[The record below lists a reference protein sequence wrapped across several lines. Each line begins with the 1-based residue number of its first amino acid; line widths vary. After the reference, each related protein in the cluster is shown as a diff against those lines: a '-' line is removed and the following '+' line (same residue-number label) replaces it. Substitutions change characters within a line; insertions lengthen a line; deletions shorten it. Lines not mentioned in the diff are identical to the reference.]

1 MSFMSKKK
9 YFLWGP
15 VIFWMGFIF
24 CLSSVPGNEIPDLHI
39 PNFHPLVHF
48 FEYSILTILLLR
60 AVKGESPEIHPLR
73 HMGLAMLIVILFAGS
88 DEWHQTFVTGRSG
101 QLSDVIGDTVYATIG
116 LLSFKFIA
124 KQWRI

>member
-1 MSFMSKKK
+1 M
-9 YFLWGP
+9 WGP

-60 AVKGESPEIHPLR
+60 AFKGEYPDIPVLR
-73 HMGLAMLIVILFAGS
+73 QILLTIFIVTIFAGT
-88 DEWHQTFVTGRSG
+88 DEWHQTFVPGRSG
-101 QLSDVIGDTVYATIG
+101 KFPDAVADIVYSTIG
-116 LLSFKFIA
+116 MSVYLRMIA
-124 KQWRI
+124 GRWKV